1 MPLVAK
7 QSSKQEIKNVLR
19 QVSSELKHKYG
30 VSRIGLFGSV
40 VRKDEQIVH
49 DVDLLV
55 EFERPN

>member
-19 QVSSELKHKYG
+19 QVSVELKHEYG

-40 VRKDEQIVH
+40 VRKDEQIGG

-55 EFERPN
+55 